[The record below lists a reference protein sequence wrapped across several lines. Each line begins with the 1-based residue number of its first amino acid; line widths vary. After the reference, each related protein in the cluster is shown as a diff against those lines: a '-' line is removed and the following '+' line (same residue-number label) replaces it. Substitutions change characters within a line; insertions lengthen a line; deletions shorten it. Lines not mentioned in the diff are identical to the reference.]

1 MGDLLTPL
9 KTTRKVKSNV
19 ETLETLTL
27 NNGAQS
33 PIEVIEVSSTSRSG
47 AFQQSRHKK
56 QDSTAFLHK
65 LYLQND
71 SSLDT
76 LPDDAREILKSQPDL
91 QEFLAVLQYL
101 QFGIDGKHDF
111 NIRASRPKQS
121 QILNVL
127 VTVTIPD
134 RWASL
139 NTKPMSKEDQE
150 TKSMLLS
157 CLTCVAG
164 LGALY
169 AHIRR
174 LVALAVSVKTAQSLM
189 LKDAIDVLA
198 QVLHPSSFIASVLHD
213 TLTLHSKTA
222 QQQVIWQE
230 LSSFVA
236 GGKILSTVAQALP
249 LAESAE
255 KDKLSVEWLGD
266 GSQYCKWLARNI
278 CHAGT
283 KLAVNED
290 EAWPMLAQL
299 VKRGIY
305 LGHSGKSTISGLGNG
320 TFSMLSK
327 CPRPPHSLNSHLVRG

>member
-27 NNGAQS
+27 NNGARS
-33 PIEVIEVSSTSRSG
+33 PIEVIEVSSTSRNG
-47 AFQQSRHKK
+47 ALQQSRHKK
-56 QDSTAFLHK
+56 QVSTAFLHK

-71 SSLDT
+71 SSPDT

-101 QFGIDGKHDF
+101 QFGIDGRHDF
-111 NIRASRPKQS
+111 NIRASGPKQS

-139 NTKPMSKEDQE
+139 NTKPISKEDQE

-305 LGHSGKSTISGLGNG
+305 LGHSGKSTVSSLGIG
-320 TFSMLSK
+320 TFPMLSE
-327 CPRPPHSLNSHLVRG
+327 CSRPPTFSQ

>member
-19 ETLETLTL
+19 EELETLAL
-27 NNGAQS
+27 NSGARS
-33 PIEVIEVSSTSRSG
+33 GIEVIEVSSTSRNRASK
-47 AFQQSRHKK
+47 QDRHKK

-65 LYLQND
+65 SYLQND
-71 SSLDT
+71 SSHET
-76 LPDDAREILKSQPDL
+76 LPDDAREILKKQPDL
-91 QEFLAVLQYL
+91 EEFLAVLQYL
-101 QFGIDGKHDF
+101 QFGIVGKHDF
-111 NIRASRPKQS
+111 NIRASGPKQS

-139 NTKPMSKEDQE
+139 NTKPISKEDQE
-150 TKSMLLS
+150 IKSILLS

-164 LGALY
+164 LGALC

-174 LVALAVSVKTAQSLM
+174 LISLAVPIKTAQSLM

-198 QVLHPSSFIASVLHD
+198 QVLHPSSFIASALHD

-222 QQQVIWQE
+222 QRQAIWQE

-249 LAESAE
+249 LAKSAE
-255 KDKLSVEWLGD
+255 KEKLFVEWLGD
-266 GSQYCKWLARNI
+266 GREYSKWLARNI
-278 CHAGT
+278 CHAAT

-299 VKRGIY
+299 VKRGIN
-305 LGHSGKSTISGLGNG
+305 LGHSGKSTISGLENRK
-320 TFSMLSK
+320 FSMLIK
-327 CPRPPHSLNSHLVRG
+327 CQPTPQSLNGHLVRG

>member
-9 KTTRKVKSNV
+9 KTTRKAKSNA
-19 ETLETLTL
+19 ERLETLAL
-27 NNGAQS
+27 NNGARS
-33 PIEVIEVSSTSRSG
+33 PIEVIEVSSTSRNG
-47 AFQQSRHKK
+47 ASKQSRHKK
-56 QDSTAFLHK
+56 HDSAAFLHK

-71 SSLDT
+71 GSPDT
-76 LPDDAREILKSQPDL
+76 LPDDARDILKSQPDL
-91 QEFLAVLQYL
+91 EEFLAVLQYL

-111 NIRASRPKQS
+111 NIRASGPKQS

-127 VTVTIPD
+127 VTITIPD

-139 NTKPMSKEDQE
+139 NTKPISKEDQE

-164 LGALY
+164 LGALC

-174 LVALAVSVKTAQSLM
+174 LVALTVSIKTAQSLM
-189 LKDAIDVLA
+189 LKDAADVLA
-198 QVLHPSSFIASVLHD
+198 QVLYPSSFIASVLYD
-213 TLTLHSKTA
+213 TLTLHSKAA
-222 QQQVIWQE
+222 QRQAIWQE

-236 GGKILSTVAQALP
+236 GGKILSMVAQALP

-255 KDKLSVEWLGD
+255 KDKSFVEWLGD
-266 GSQYCKWLARNI
+266 GSHYCRWLARNI

-305 LGHSGKSTISGLGNG
+305 LGHSGKSSVFGLGNG
-320 TFSMLSK
+320 TFSKLSE
-327 CPRPPHSLNSHLVRG
+327 CSRAPHSLNSHLVRR